1 MLLYGRGLDASGAA
15 TVSARA
21 GTADLALPR
30 GAIGDTA
37 IARRKRRPPLSRRNR
52 VIIMASLMIVMASA
66 AFSAIS
72 IWRDP
77 QLQARLGIQP
87 FINSLPWRR
96 AELIAQAREHP
107 LQFQHLTIALSTRA
121 GDALGPPRVSFTDS
135 ELTTNPYVKWSAAFD
150 NALAGLDHL
159 DGRVEARFFDPSGA
173 QITRSSDQRFIGEQ
187 QAAIDF
193 SGVALIGGSGAIKA
207 GDYRIALF
215 SDDQPLGEQ
224 RFAVTEDLAAKAAAI
239 RAKAEA
245 DAEMH
250 AEETKRAEETRRLA
264 LLQDRMRQPL
274 QLQNIEFLNSTKDGT
289 VLSGPASKFSVAKV
303 LFVGWR
309 TIFQNRLYGL
319 ENGQYRVDAAYVAPD
334 GSTLGSVDDIQ
345 TIQRSQSRAVFT
357 GRVGNSAGGAFLPG
371 QYAVN
376 FYLNGQYIGQR
387 KFRVVADAGSP
398 YTSGGGYSGGTGGGS
413 YSGGTTTG
421 FDMPMVASGT
431 IEGIGGRSGAAGLEL
446 RLRPQ
451 PNGFLHGEMVV
462 NLAGYGTTP
471 IEGFVRGDHLQFQ
484 VPYGASTFDFQGVRR
499 GDGLSGTF
507 DAIPSGEHGTWSAR
521 AN

>member
-1 MLLYGRGLDASGAA
+1 
-15 TVSARA
+15 
-21 GTADLALPR
+21 
-30 GAIGDTA
+30 
-37 IARRKRRPPLSRRNR
+37 
-52 VIIMASLMIVMASA
+52 
-66 AFSAIS
+66 
-72 IWRDP
+72 
-77 QLQARLGIQP
+77 
-87 FINSLPWRR
+87 LPWKRT
-96 AELIAQAREHP
+96 ALIAQAREHP
-107 LQFQHLTIALSTRA
+107 LQFRQLTIALSTRS
-121 GDALGPPRVSFTDS
+121 GDALGPPRASFTDS
-135 ELTTNPYVKWSAAFD
+135 ELTVNPYIKWSAAFD
-150 NALAGLDHL
+150 NAMAGLDHQ

-173 QITRSSDQRFIGEQ
+173 QIARSNDQRFIGEQ
-187 QAAIDF
+187 QTAIDF
-193 SGVALIGGSGAIKA
+193 SGVALIGGSGAIKT
-207 GDYRIALF
+207 GDYRIALY

-245 DAEMH
+245 DAAMH

-289 VLSGPASKFSVAKV
+289 VLSGPANTFNVAKV

-345 TIQRSQSRAVFT
+345 TIQRNQSRAVFT

-376 FYLNGQYIGQR
+376 FYLNGQYLGQR

-398 YTSGGGYSGGTGGGS
+398 YTSGGGYGRGSGGGGS
-413 YSGGTTTG
+413 YTGGSAPTG

-431 IEGIGGRSGAAGLEL
+431 IEGIGGHSSAAGLEL